1 MRDDV
6 GKYVCHVM
14 CKPKMS
20 IVLNNT
26 ARQRLFRRPSLC
38 MALDSGYVQ
47 VILAVCLLPL
57 VVEGYWW
64 RNVQILYRWIRILI
78 GQDEEQCEYLEWKG
92 FVSGTDTQQ
101 RVRPVHICS
110 TTPDT
115 IVCSHSQHI
124 PGDKC
129 WRGTIDSFFNGSV
142 ERRKIKKPPVNQS
155 LLCVD
160 TQFIKALILLAINH
174 VNAPLEIEAS
184 RHNESG
190 EVLVHISLLP
200 NQLNH
205 FFQRNLTILE
215 VDRLLRGYP
224 PFYREV
230 LNCNGMRVPSPIRTD
245 RDVSRG
251 GWVIGAGLSS
261 TNPIPVYVDTFHKA
275 STVRGEVFWTA
286 LTRVKA
292 ILENN
297 IRLLYLDDA
306 PISQRINAVINGL
319 THIIDEKTDSG
330 LDRALQDSGLM
341 SYTPRILTQEECIR
355 AMKIFNGSYRL
366 DNDGLAN
373 LETQLQGMILEVLKA
388 ALMGAKACIMYVKD
402 PGRELD
408 PKIPSILADSERVF
422 LRGCP
427 ADPIG
432 M

>member
-1 MRDDV
+1 M
-6 GKYVCHVM
+6 
-14 CKPKMS
+14 
-20 IVLNNT
+20 
-26 ARQRLFRRPSLC
+26 
-38 MALDSGYVQ
+38 
-47 VILAVCLLPL
+47 
-57 VVEGYWW
+57 
-64 RNVQILYRWIRILI
+64 
-78 GQDEEQCEYLEWKG
+78 
-92 FVSGTDTQQ
+92 
-101 RVRPVHICS
+101 
-110 TTPDT
+110 
-115 IVCSHSQHI
+115 
-124 PGDKC
+124 
-129 WRGTIDSFFNGSV
+129 
-142 ERRKIKKPPVNQS
+142 
-155 LLCVD
+155 
-160 TQFIKALILLAINH
+160 
-174 VNAPLEIEAS
+174 
-184 RHNESG
+184 
-190 EVLVHISLLP
+190 
-200 NQLNH
+200 
-205 FFQRNLTILE
+205 
-215 VDRLLRGYP
+215 
-224 PFYREV
+224 
-230 LNCNGMRVPSPIRTD
+230 
-245 RDVSRG
+245 
-251 GWVIGAGLSS
+251 
-261 TNPIPVYVDTFHKA
+261 DTFHKA

-330 LDRALQDSGLM
+330 LDRALQASGLM

-388 ALMGAKACIMYVKD
+388 ALMGAKACIVYVKD

>member
-1 MRDDV
+1 
-6 GKYVCHVM
+6 
-14 CKPKMS
+14 
-20 IVLNNT
+20 
-26 ARQRLFRRPSLC
+26 

-47 VILAVCLLPL
+47 IILAVCLLPL

-78 GQDEEQCEYLEWKG
+78 GHEEEQCEYLEWKG
-92 FVSGTDTQQ
+92 FVSGTVTQQ
-101 RVRPVHICS
+101 RVRPMHICI
-110 TTPDT
+110 TTPNT
-115 IVCSHSQHI
+115 IGCPHSQHI

-129 WRGTIDSFFNGSV
+129 WNGTIGSFFNGSV
-142 ERRKIKKPPVNQS
+142 QRRKIKKPPVNQS
-155 LLCVD
+155 FLCVD
-160 TQFIKALILLAINH
+160 TQFIKAFILLAINH

-190 EVLVHISLLP
+190 EALVHISLPP

-205 FFQRNLTILE
+205 FFQRNLSILE

-261 TNPIPVYVDTFHKA
+261 TNPIPVYVDRFHEA

-292 ILENN
+292 VLEDNF
-297 IRLLYLDDA
+297 RLIYLDDA
-306 PISQRINAVINGL
+306 SISQRISAVINGL
-319 THIIDEKTDSG
+319 THIINEKTDSG

-355 AMKIFNGSYRL
+355 AMRIFNGSYRL
-366 DNDGLAN
+366 DEDGLAN
-373 LETQLQGMILEVLKA
+373 LKIQVQDMILEVLKA

-408 PKIPSILADSERVF
+408 SKIPAILANSERVF
-422 LRGCP
+422 LQGCRG
-427 ADPIG
+427 DPIE